1 MKPICLPPWSWWNDD
16 FINVKT
22 TVSGYGRTE
31 PVPNESRD
39 QTACRLQKVDMH
51 VVNDTAC
58 QKVI

>member
-1 MKPICLPPWSWWNDD
+1 MKPICLPTRSMWNND
-16 FINVKT
+16 FISINT

-31 PVPNESRD
+31 PLPIESRD